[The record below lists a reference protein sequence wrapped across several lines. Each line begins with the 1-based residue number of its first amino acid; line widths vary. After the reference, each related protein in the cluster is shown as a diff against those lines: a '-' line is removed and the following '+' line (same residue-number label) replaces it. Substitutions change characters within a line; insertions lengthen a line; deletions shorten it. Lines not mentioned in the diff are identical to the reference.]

1 MTMHKVLQS
10 IFSFENAG
18 KGAYSVRLAGD
29 AAAAAARMRSNERT
43 RACQCEVWERGF
55 GNQREKGFGNQREKG
70 FGGDCAH
77 VSKLRRQIVQQ
88 HLDHISAAAE
98 CSGKA
103 CAHSEI

>member
-55 GNQREKGFGNQREKG
+55 GNQREKGFG
-70 FGGDCAH
+70 GDCAH